1 MAKKQNN
8 EGMIN
13 ACKFCVYPTNIGDKT
28 IDIPESELT
37 EGSEDLSVRYLI
49 REYGFKI
56 QSCIGEVVKNNHFE
70 PKLSEK
76 KNIITKGFAFKNLN
90 THAIYQVIEDPVDGL
105 CIVRDMDGRSKDKPY
120 QVSELLKLIKNGSYT
135 VNFKRK

>member
-1 MAKKQNN
+1 MGKLKLN
-8 EGMIN
+8 EGITN
-13 ACKFCVYPTNIGDKT
+13 ACKFCVYPTNIEYKT
-28 IDIPESELT
+28 IDIPESELS

-70 PKLSEK
+70 PELSEK

-90 THAIYQVIEDPVDGL
+90 THAIYQVMEDPIDGL

-120 QVSELLKLIKNGSYT
+120 KVSELLKLIKNGSYT